1 MLTPLQTRT
10 AKAIVD
16 VFETGF
22 VRGDYAA
29 VTLVPGDSGGL
40 TYGRAQA
47 TLASGALGAI
57 VARYRAAPGA
67 RFAALLSPYLAKLE
81 ARDRSLDHDLVLAN
95 ALRVAADDP
104 LMRDAQ
110 DGFFDEAF
118 WHPALRAAARLGLVE
133 ALSIAVAYD
142 GFVHG
147 SFATIARRTVERRGS
162 VDAAGERSW
171 IREYVSLRRDW
182 LAGHRRRD
190 LRATV
195 YRMDAFRALVDH
207 ALWALPLPLVVR
219 GCEIDATTIEALPPT
234 VFDGPAPGSRAI
246 TLRAPLVR
254 GHDVRRA
261 QDALCRAGHPLVAD
275 GIFGPISRE
284 AVREHQ
290 ARHGLPASGTV
301 EAATFTS
308 LGLRG

>member
-1 MLTPLQTRT
+1 VLTPLQART

-47 TLASGALGAI
+47 TLASGGLGAI
-57 VARYRAAPGA
+57 VARYAATPGA
-67 RFAALLSPYLAKLE
+67 RFAALLAPHLAKLE
-81 ARDRSLDHDLVLAN
+81 ARDRVLDHDLVFAN

-104 LMRDAQ
+104 AMRDAQ
-110 DGFFDEAF
+110 DAFFDEAY
-118 WHPALRAAARLGLVE
+118 WEPALRAAARLGLGE
-133 ALSIAVAYD
+133 ALSIAIVYD

-147 SFATIARRTVERRGS
+147 SFATLARRTTERRGDL
-162 VDAAGERSW
+162 DALGERGW
-171 IREYVSLRRDW
+171 IREYVALRRDW
-182 LAGHRRRD
+182 LAAHRRRD

-195 YRMDAFRALVDH
+195 YRMDAFRALADH

-219 GCEIDATTIEALPPT
+219 GREIDAATIEALPST
-234 VFDGPAPGSRAI
+234 VFEGPAPGSREI
-246 TLRAPLVR
+246 SLRRPLAR

-261 QDALCRAGHPLVAD
+261 QEALCRAGHPLVAD
-275 GIFGPISRE
+275 GLFGPISRD
-284 AVREHQ
+284 AVTELQ
-290 ARHGLPASGTV
+290 ALHGLAVTGTV
-301 EAATFTS
+301 EAATFTA

>member
-1 MLTPLQTRT
+1 MLGPLQART

-22 VRGDYAA
+22 VRGDYTA

-40 TYGRAQA
+40 TYGRAQT
-47 TLASGALGAI
+47 TLASGGLGAL
-57 VARYRAAPGA
+57 VARYRTAPGA
-67 RFAALLSPYLAKLE
+67 RFAALVEPYVAKLA
-81 ARDRSLDHDLVLAN
+81 ARDRALDQDLVLGN

-104 LMRDAQ
+104 VMRDVQ
-110 DGFFDEAF
+110 DAFFDEAF

-133 ALSIAVAYD
+133 ALSIAVVYD

-147 SFATIARRTVERRGS
+147 SFATIARRTVERRGA
-162 VDAAGERSW
+162 VGGVGERDW
-171 IREYVSLRRDW
+171 IRGYLSLRRDW

-195 YRMDAFRALVDH
+195 YRMDAFRALADH

-219 GCEIDATTIEALPPT
+219 GREIDATTIEALPPT

-246 TLRAPLVR
+246 SLRTPLLR
-254 GHDVRRA
+254 GHDVRRV
-261 QDALCRAGHPLVAD
+261 QEALSRAGQAIVAD
-275 GIFGPISRE
+275 GIFGPVSRD
-284 AVREHQ
+284 AVTEHQ
-290 ARHGLPASGTV
+290 ALHGLPATGAV
-301 EAATFTS
+301 ESATLTA
-308 LGLRG
+308 LGVRG